1 MSNIRSPRHPARG
14 GSERRLDRARC
25 GYYAPVPGPYAYA
38 PAPEP
43 YYGYYYGPP
52 VVGSVN
58 LGFGGGYWGGHR
70 GYWHR

>member
-1 MSNIRSPRHPARG
+1 MSKIHLRG
-14 GSERRLDRARC
+14 ILRAAAASAALIALGAC
-25 GYYAPVPGPYAYA
+25 YYAPVPGPYAYA